1 MRVSEAINSRRSMRV
16 FKADPVPQAD
26 IEWIIANASRA
37 ASNGNLQPWKLY
49 VTHGQGAAAA
59 VGGHPQGDG
68 RGR

>member
-26 IEWIIANASRA
+26 IEWIIVNGKPRGVERQPA
-37 ASNGNLQPWKLY
+37 AVEALRHP
-49 VTHGQGAAAA
+49 GQGAAAA